1 MTNSVTQPETNNTIT
16 SVIAVI
22 GGAAAVTVIG
32 GGVGIVGAFGAVG
45 LGALDVFAGGAIL
58 SGIVAHKT
66 QKSFKPKAKPKPVEE
81 APVDM
86 TSQEII
92 DLQRGVF

>member
-1 MTNSVTQPETNNTIT
+1 MTNSVTQPKTNNTLT
-16 SVIAVI
+16 TAIALV
-22 GGAAAVTVIG
+22 GGATAVAVIG
-32 GGVGIVGAFGAVG
+32 GGVGVVGAFGAIGVG
-45 LGALDVFAGGAIL
+45 AFEVFTGGAIL
-58 SGIVAHKT
+58 SGIAAHKT